1 MRTYRLLC
9 AKLEVIKDR
18 AYGYHIGGKT
28 MGFKTSYFEKILE
41 DAIQAIKALSEENM
55 ALKEQISTLKNQ
67 HIKIQHKGEELT
79 IREICERLERAEK
92 AKHSLI
98 AFLNGSCRACVKRY
112 DCNTR
117 KGSHKWCWKF
127 DYFLI
132 GED

>member
-1 MRTYRLLC
+1 MTYKEAADILDPKTTREALRPYDYDPQRRLQ
-9 AKLEVIKDR
+9 VVN
-18 AYGYHIGGKT
+18 
-28 MGFKTSYFEKILE
+28 
-41 DAIQAIKALSEENM
+41 DACELAAKALKAELQ
-55 ALKEQISTLKNQ
+55 AVKNT
-67 HIKIQHKGEELT
+67 HIKIQYHNEELT

-98 AFLNGSCRACVKRY
+98 AFLNGLCMACVKRY

-117 KGSHKWCWKF
+117 KGSHKRCWKF